1 MTQVVGSL
9 KTRLA
14 IWLLVMVSGLGA
26 LLLMEAYGASQRAAE
41 RAFDSQLAAAALTVA
56 DAIQWEGRDPVV
68 SIPLAALQILAT
80 AHQER
85 VFYTVLD
92 HDGRRISDNL
102 DIVIPEADQ
111 AAAADAPIWRD
122 TT

>member
-41 RAFDSQLAAAALTVA
+41 RALPDSLSGSVVALDARDGSILPPVPLGAPAAAA
-56 DAIQWEGRDPVV
+56 
-68 SIPLAALQILAT
+68 
-80 AHQER
+80 
-85 VFYTVLD
+85 
-92 HDGRRISDNL
+92 
-102 DIVIPEADQ
+102 
-111 AAAADAPIWRD
+111 AAAAVLPAAE
-122 TT
+122 